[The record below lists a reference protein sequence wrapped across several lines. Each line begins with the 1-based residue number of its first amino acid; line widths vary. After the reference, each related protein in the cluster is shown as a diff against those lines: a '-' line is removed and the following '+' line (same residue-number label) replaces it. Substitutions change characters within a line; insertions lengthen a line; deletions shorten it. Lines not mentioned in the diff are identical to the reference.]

1 MSSNKKQ
8 PDTPIITK
16 KLSDESSNVKATRN
30 RLE

>member
-1 MSSNKKQ
+1 MSSNIKQ
-8 PDTPIITK
+8 LDTPIITK